1 MGANQLAHRENIPIN
16 IKRQLKSI
24 ESYSF
29 SSALTVTGAV
39 WVALLAGRGFALW
52 QIGLAE
58 GIFHVVSLLGEVPS
72 GMAADLLGQRR
83 TLVVSGLLAAASSLT
98 MANARHFEAIC
109 AAMGLSALSYNLM
122 SGTR

>member
-1 MGANQLAHRENIPIN
+1 MNII
-16 IKRQLKSI
+16 RQLKSI

-58 GIFHVVSLLGEVPS
+58 GIFHVVSIWMRYNQS
-72 GMAADLLGQRR
+72 
-83 TLVVSGLLAAASSLT
+83 
-98 MANARHFEAIC
+98 ANSF
-109 AAMGLSALSYNLM
+109 YF
-122 SGTR
+122 

>member
-1 MGANQLAHRENIPIN
+1 MN

-58 GIFHVVSLLGEVPS
+58 GIFHVVRYP
-72 GMAADLLGQRR
+72 AA
-83 TLVVSGLLAAASSLT
+83 
-98 MANARHFEAIC
+98 
-109 AAMGLSALSYNLM
+109 
-122 SGTR
+122 